1 MKEKNKKKKSQKQQ
15 ERDEDKGVMKKFQCE
30 KKTLQMCKERGLKKG
45 RSKKLVKEWVNGA
58 KIKRDKCTKLF
69 ATKSMLV

>member
-1 MKEKNKKKKSQKQQ
+1 
-15 ERDEDKGVMKKFQCE
+15 
-30 KKTLQMCKERGLKKG
+30 MCKERGLKKG